1 MPGNLL
7 PITKLHGVATP
18 LELKFMSIIT
28 RLGTIGVYLILHLA
42 ILLIGIPIIVPTAT
56 VGLLTIITTTR
67 TTLTILMS
75 MVVFITPMDMG
86 AITTPTTAMDMAM
99 DGIVGTDGTVGIV
112 GIVGEITA
120 AMATV
125 MPVMVIISGMFL

>member
-18 LELKFMSIIT
+18 LELKFMSITT
-28 RLGTIGVYLILHLA
+28 RLGTIGVYLILHMA

-67 TTLTILMS
+67 TILMS
-75 MVVFITPMDMG
+75 MVIFITPMDMG